1 MYTEVQSAI
10 FFNTIL
16 DTLSMFYKGDYF
28 EAEQVKGGKSL

>member
-1 MYTEVQSAI
+1 MYTELQSAI

-16 DTLSMFYKGDYF
+16 DVLFYKGDYF